1 MEKRLSL
8 FKILKLK
15 EGYLIVSDEMI
26 KENEYVYHS
35 EVSQE
40 FTIVNLLKE
49 GDERYSKG
57 QHIAEGVY
65 KHKPTTNTWYKK
77 ERKIIASTFIPELP
91 NIDFNNLEKKF
102 SIVDVEKLKDSWYNT
117 QKNKSESYLFQYNEM
132 VNDALEAGIKI
143 GLELN
148 KDKLYTE
155 KDLKKAIK
163 LAQNYTCDVQ
173 YDDNEIMH
181 EILKHTHSESM
192 IIQSL
197 QPKTEWD
204 IKIEMETKCYCG
216 HTSHCEC
223 EEIEGKPFIQ
233 RPRLNNN
240 QIKILK
246 IK

>member
-1 MEKRLSL
+1 MNNY
-8 FKILKLK
+8 KLIKVK
-15 EGYLIVSDEMI
+15 EGYIIVSD
-26 KENEYVYHS
+26 KEIENYYFNNHTKKIYLETHPKRL
-35 EVSQE
+35 EVANKE
-40 FTIVNLLKE
+40 LNKKIRFKIV
-49 GDERYSKG
+49 
-57 QHIAEGVY
+57 
-65 KHKPTTNTWYKK
+65 
-77 ERKIIASTFIPELP
+77 ASTFIPELP

-155 KDLKKAIK
+155 EDLREAIK

-173 YDDNEIMH
+173 YDENDERH
-181 EILKHTHSESM
+181 EILKHTHSENM

-197 QPKTEWD
+197 QPKTEWN
-204 IKIEMETKCYCG
+204 IEVKMETKCYCG

>member
-1 MEKRLSL
+1 MNNY
-8 FKILKLK
+8 KLIKVK
-15 EGYLIVSDEMI
+15 EGYIIVSD
-26 KENEYVYHS
+26 KEIENYYFNNHTKKIYLETHPKRL
-35 EVSQE
+35 EVANKE
-40 FTIVNLLKE
+40 LNKKIRFKIV
-49 GDERYSKG
+49 
-57 QHIAEGVY
+57 
-65 KHKPTTNTWYKK
+65 
-77 ERKIIASTFIPELP
+77 ASTFIPELP

>member
-1 MEKRLSL
+1 MNNYKL
-8 FKILKLK
+8 IKLK

-91 NIDFNNLEKKF
+91 NIDFNNLEEEF
-102 SIVDVEKLKDSWYNT
+102 GIVDVEKL
-117 QKNKSESYLFQYNEM
+117 
-132 VNDALEAGIKI
+132 ALEERPNINIKDI
-143 GLELN
+143 SFELDNLRKVYAEGFNKCLELN

-155 KDLKKAIK
+155 EQLLKAIEM
-163 LAQNYTCDVQ
+163 ARDITDGEYTFSGEDISGCAEIST
-173 YDDNEIMH
+173 YGWENKYNDNDIVR
-181 EILKHTHSESM
+181 
-192 IIQSL
+192 SL
-197 QPKTEWD
+197 QSKIEWN
-204 IKIEMETKCYCG
+204 IEIEMETKCYCG

>member
-1 MEKRLSL
+1 MNNYKL
-8 FKILKLK
+8 IKLK

-91 NIDFNNLEKKF
+91 NIDFNNLEEEF
-102 SIVDVEKLKDSWYNT
+102 GIVDVEKL
-117 QKNKSESYLFQYNEM
+117 
-132 VNDALEAGIKI
+132 ALENAKLPVNNHKQQDLNTEIWISGARQLGFKE
-143 GLELN
+143 GFNKCLELN
-148 KDKLYTE
+148 KNKLYTE

-173 YDDNEIMH
+173 YDENDERH

-233 RPRLNNN
+233 RPMLNNN